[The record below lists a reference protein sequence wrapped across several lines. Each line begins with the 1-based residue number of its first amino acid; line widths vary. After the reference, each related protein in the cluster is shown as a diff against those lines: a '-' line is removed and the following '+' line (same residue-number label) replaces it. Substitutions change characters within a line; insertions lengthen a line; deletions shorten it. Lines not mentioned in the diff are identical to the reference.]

1 MEEDLEV
8 SKVVERQVEIF
19 VTEEERRVDIEIT
32 EERFEKPTVVTTLL
46 EGVVSGWFPLLGS
59 I

>member
-8 SKVVERQVEIF
+8 SKVVEREVDIF
-19 VTEEERRVDIEIT
+19 VTEEERRIDIEIT

-46 EGVVSGWFPLLGS
+46 EGVVSGWFPFLGS
-59 I
+59 T